1 MHQVP
6 SAPSGAARL
15 NRARCARAVRLLRPC
30 LRRTAES
37 PKAAGALCMM
47 MARKMMNSRD
57 TFPVAE
63 EAPSAMP
70 SAMEWITR
78 PIVVEE
84 LLELV
89 ARGGGEPGGGG
100 GSSGES
106 SAAECECECE
116 WWRKPWSEVASGIL
130 LSVIYADVL
139 LPLPF
144 AIVVLL
150 SL

>member
-1 MHQVP
+1 
-6 SAPSGAARL
+6 
-15 NRARCARAVRLLRPC
+15 
-30 LRRTAES
+30 
-37 PKAAGALCMM
+37 
-47 MARKMMNSRD
+47 MNSRD

-106 SAAECECECE
+106 SAAEWAWEWE

-139 LPLPF
+139 LLLPF
-144 AIVVLL
+144 AIVVLRACSSSAGRL
-150 SL
+150 SMRYMRTKPEMSASPMHVCGDRPGSGSAPWGRFFLPRLALV